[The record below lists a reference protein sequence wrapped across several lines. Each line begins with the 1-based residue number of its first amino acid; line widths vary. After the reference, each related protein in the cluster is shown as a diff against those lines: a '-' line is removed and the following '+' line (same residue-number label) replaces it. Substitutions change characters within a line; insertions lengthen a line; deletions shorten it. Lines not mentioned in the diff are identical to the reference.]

1 MAASC
6 SPDKLATLLARPNN
20 QPLGQPSEGYG
31 YTRKID
37 EIFHINYWENIHQS
51 KNKNDNMYFVQQK
64 KIISILIGCE
74 IQLLN
79 DPTVN
84 YPYRASFR
92 GSTGTLTNLITGG
105 FFHIYL
111 HALKTPGINVNIC
124 VDLITVFDHVKNY
137 ISYDYHQQR
146 FVLPDVEFEAIK
158 EIIAILMERKKT
170 IPHLVNL
177 FSKSW
182 FGLLTDVYNTTHAR
196 MIKKGKDTFYYNEP
210 TIVNLSSFIV
220 GSAYRDLFPREC
232 ELEWRDNDIIGDYP
246 NRPVYLDRQLFRQHR
261 IPTGL
266 DENLSENAKLYFKK
280 IAKLFNPGMP
290 KANNKGGSRK
300 IRSTKLRK
308 TRSTKLRK
316 TRRFQ

>member
-1 MAASC
+1 MAESC
-6 SPDKLATLLARPNN
+6 SPDKLATLLERPNN
-20 QPLGQPSEGYG
+20 QPLGQPSEGSG
-31 YTRKID
+31 FTRKID
-37 EIFHINYWENIHQS
+37 EIFHIYYWENIH
-51 KNKNDNMYFVQQK
+51 KNLNKNENMYFVQQK
-64 KIISILIGCE
+64 KIISILMGCE
-74 IQLLN
+74 IPLLN

-84 YPYRASFR
+84 YPDRASFR

-111 HALKTPGINVNIC
+111 HALKIPGINVNVC
-124 VDLITVFDHVKNY
+124 VDLVTVFDHIKNY

-146 FVLPDVEFEAIK
+146 FILPNIEFDAIK

-182 FGLLTDVYNTTHAR
+182 FARLTNVYNTTHTG
-196 MIKKGKDTFYYNEP
+196 MIKKGTDTFYYNEP
-210 TIVNLSSFIV
+210 TIVNLSRCIV
-220 GSAYRDLFPREC
+220 GTAYRDLFPREC
-232 ELEWRDNDIIGDYP
+232 ELGWRSNDIIGDYP
-246 NRPVYLDRQLFRQHR
+246 NRPSYLDRELFRQR
-261 IPTGL
+261 KIPTGQ
-266 DENLSENAKLYFKK
+266 DENLSENAKLYFKS

-300 IRSTKLRK
+300 IRSR
-308 TRSTKLRK
+308 KLRK